1 MRFKL
6 TLAYD
11 GRAFTGWQSQPHGGG
26 AQDVLERAL
35 ARVRQVPSLRV
46 YGAGRTDAGVHAL
59 GQVAH
64 FDAPAPCRM
73 TADAWQRALNAV
85 LPAAL
90 RVTACAAV
98 ADSFHAQFDAT
109 GKRYDYRICRLPI
122 LPPLEAERAWH
133 VPYRINLDAL
143 HAARQLCIGQHDFY
157 AFAANRGDG
166 RDHLPGYA
174 VRTVWAID
182 FAESDGFLTLHFH
195 GQGFLYKMVRL
206 LAGSIFRVATG
217 RDALAWLEDLL
228 HQPNGRKS
236 QHVAPAGGLYLREVE
251 YGPPA
256 SGPPSVSAVETQAS

>member
-35 ARVRQVPSLRV
+35 ARVRQVPHLRV
-46 YGAGRTDAGVHAL
+46 YGAGRTDAGVHAF

-64 FDAPAPCRM
+64 FDAPQPCRM

-85 LPAAL
+85 LPPPL
-90 RVTACAAV
+90 RVMDCEAV
-98 ADSFHAQFDAT
+98 PDTFHAQFDAT

-143 HAARQLCIGQHDFY
+143 HAARQLCVGQHDFY

-182 FAESDGFLTLHFH
+182 LAESEGFLTLHFH

-206 LAGSIFRVATG
+206 LTGSIFRVATG
-217 RDALAWLEDLL
+217 RDSVAWLEDLL

-236 QHVAPAGGLYLREVE
+236 QHVAPAGGLYLRTVE
-251 YGPPA
+251 YGAIDPGHLVA
-256 SGPPSVSAVETQAS
+256 AQVDA